1 MQRGDSNPW
10 TQRVSGNVPDGNGEG
25 HSGKVYGVSNEPWAS
40 SILLKKKEQVNL
52 SNACYYHVSPGP
64 LPQAH
69 WPLGCPHMPTVL
81 CWDLCLSYKLCFK
94 WGPHIQLQGPASN
107 PSTDSSCLLSQEGS
121 LTPPLEGTIPSLQ
134 AAHVLL
140 CCTGIILNFVCVVH
154 LCSSV
159 YLEGTQYGFD
169 D

>member
-1 MQRGDSNPW
+1 MKMVKGILGKCMEFPMSHGQAASYSRKKNKSTCPMPAVIMCPLDPSPKLTGPW
-10 TQRVSGNVPDGNGEG
+10 
-25 HSGKVYGVSNEPWAS
+25 
-40 SILLKKKEQVNL
+40 
-52 SNACYYHVSPGP
+52 C
-64 LPQAH
+64 
-69 WPLGCPHMPTVL
+69 CPHMPTVL

-107 PSTDSSCLLSQEGS
+107 PSTESCCLLSQEGS
-121 LTPPLEGTIPSLQ
+121 LTPPLEATIPTLQ